1 MRHEGRLAGMNA
13 IPFGKAVPVFGKA
26 APQGFGRKGGAT
38 LDNAEPP
45 KQDGGALDTA
55 RTVLEAANDFKDEA
69 TAAIC
74 RRVIEASMKGAQPA
88 LSDLRIINNY
98 FQ

>member
-1 MRHEGRLAGMNA
+1 MNA
-13 IPFGKAVPVFGKA
+13 IPFGKGVPAFGKA
-26 APQGFGRKGGAT
+26 AGQGFGRKGGAAGE
-38 LDNAEPP
+38 DSEAS

-55 RTVLEAANDFKDEA
+55 RTVLEAANDFRDEA

-74 RRVIEASMKGAQPA
+74 RRVIETSMKGEQPA